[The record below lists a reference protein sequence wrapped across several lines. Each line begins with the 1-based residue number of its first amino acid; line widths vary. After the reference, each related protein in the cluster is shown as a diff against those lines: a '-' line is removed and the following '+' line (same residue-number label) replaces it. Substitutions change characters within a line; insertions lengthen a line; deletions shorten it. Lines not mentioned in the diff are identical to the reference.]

1 MALNL
6 TVYDII
12 KGPVLT
18 EKAYGQYKKLKK
30 IVLDIHPQA
39 NKKQVAEAM
48 EKLFN
53 VKVKDV
59 RVLVR
64 KGKTKNIRLA
74 RRTTQDALRKRVFVT
89 LASGYSLDLLGQG
102 NVVESASSPIP
113 AQPE

>member
-39 NKKQVAEAM
+39 NKKQVAEAI
-48 EKLFN
+48 EKLGITIDKKYIKIKGEAIKALGSYEAD
-53 VKVKDV
+53 VRLHKDV
-59 RVLVR
+59 E
-64 KGKTKNIRLA
+64 
-74 RRTTQDALRKRVFVT
+74 
-89 LASGYSLDLLGQG
+89 ASFKFD
-102 NVVESASSPIP
+102 VVE
-113 AQPE
+113 E